1 MKNFRQCSHLLVIQ
15 ILQLF
20 CGAVSLSLVC
30 YPSSFLTHFKV
41 SCEHQYCISHS
52 PPPITTTKYMTR
64 NKGGEE
70 GLSFGSQFEG
80 IQSRAGEG
88 IAVGCCLGAGT

>member
-1 MKNFRQCSHLLVIQ
+1 MRNFRRGSHLLAIP

-20 CGAVSLSLVC
+20 CGVASLSLVC

-41 SCEHQYCISHS
+41 SCEHQYCISHF
-52 PPPITTTKYMTR
+52 PPITTTKYVTR
-64 NKGGEE
+64 NEGGEE
-70 GLSFGSQFEG
+70 GLSFASQFEG
-80 IQSRAGEG
+80 RQSRAGEG